1 VRGPLIFA
9 LIRRSERFSIFLADY
24 TSHSPG
30 LVGLESDR
38 LLLLGAESVSALV
51 LGFWL
56 EDDFEDWGRCGA
68 DFVRVRGF

>member
-1 VRGPLIFA
+1 M
-9 LIRRSERFSIFLADY
+9 
-24 TSHSPG
+24 
-30 LVGLESDR
+30 GLESDR

-68 DFVRVRGF
+68 DFVLVRGFRSCEDVPLWCVDSGLDVVRLRVLGS